1 MPAASY
7 PNFAGKHG
15 HEAIFSPAEV
25 VASLT
30 AKDRVPAPD
39 AYGLAGGL
47 APEENPGYAG

>member
-7 PNFAGKHG
+7 PNFGGKHG

-30 AKDRVPAPD
+30 ANSTV
-39 AYGLAGGL
+39 L
-47 APEENPGYAG
+47 APAFRVIRRA